1 MPPGMGLSHPRGPDQ
16 ALRSAQVPRV
26 TATGAVASIPQFETV
41 EVAIV
46 KHSRLWQGI
55 CVGMIGVALTLAP
68 MSAASASHKKH
79 HSSHVKG
86 SNPTAAMC
94 QDVKS
99 EQTGSSSVGSSLGKA
114 MASGNFAAAKQA
126 LLNAFNT
133 DQANVQKAL
142 GVIHTAPAN
151 VQAAF
156 KNLLSYVQQ
165 VKTAIQNAS
174 SEQALIASF
183 ETLGKN
189 TQLQTDGVTIA
200 NWYTS
205 VCGGTLAT
213 TSTTS

>member
-1 MPPGMGLSHPRGPDQ
+1 MPTEMGLSHPRGPDQ
-16 ALRSAQVPRV
+16 ALRSTQEPRV
-26 TATGAVASIPQFETV
+26 TTTGAVASIPQFETV

-55 CVGMIGVALTLAP
+55 CVGMVGVALTLAP
-68 MSAASASHKKH
+68 MSAASAHKKH
-79 HSSHVKG
+79 HSSHVNG

-94 QDVKS
+94 RTVQS

-142 GVIHTAPAN
+142 AVIHTAPAN
-151 VQAAF
+151 VQTAF
-156 KNLLSYVQQ
+156 KNLLSYVQK
-165 VKTAIQNAS
+165 VKSDIQNAS
-174 SEQALIASF
+174 SEQDLISSF

-189 TQLQTDGVTIA
+189 TQLQTDGLTIA